1 MGFVV
6 GYDGD
11 ISIGSRN
18 DFDKLIEFYGLIS
31 ATVFHTALI
40 CGIVTII
47 ILNKSK
53 NNS

>member
-11 ISIGSRN
+11 ISISRN
-18 DFDKLIEFYGLIS
+18 ELDKSNEFFGFVS
-31 ATVFHTALI
+31 ATVFHNALI
-40 CGIVTII
+40 CGVVTII